1 MSSRG
6 RKRWFFSLLLL
17 ITGVVLL
24 LLNLGVIS
32 LEITMDFVNIIP
44 ILLVLVGLKWLV
56 DSVSNKSFGK
66 LLFGLFSLVYGSL
79 ILLDK
84 WNKVNFDY
92 GEWWK
97 LWPLFI
103 IAMAIRVA
111 MNKSM
116 NLTVTVDRSSDSVE
130 DTALKGRK
138 EGGSK
143 TLKKNHRKN
152 FIIGEIKYSE
162 PNWPLEPMNFQNVV
176 GDYYFDFSKA
186 FIPEGETPIVIKGW
200 VGDVKVIIPEDIPVD
215 IEIDVKVGEVKLF
228 DQKSAEIRSD
238 FYYRSPGYEESS
250 KKIKL
255 LIDVK
260 VASIRVSEV

>member
-1 MSSRG
+1 MSGRG

-17 ITGVVLL
+17 ISGVLLL

-32 LEITMDFVNIIP
+32 LEITMDFVMIIP
-44 ILLVLVGLKWLV
+44 ILLILIGLKWLI
-56 DSVSNKSFGK
+56 DSILNNSFGK

-79 ILLDK
+79 IFLDK
-84 WNKVNFDY
+84 WNKLNFDY
-92 GEWWK
+92 GSWWK

-103 IAMAIRVA
+103 IAIAIRTV
-111 MNKSM
+111 MKKSV
-116 NLTVTVDRSSDSVE
+116 NLTVTVDRSSDKDEGQAFREPGEVS
-130 DTALKGRK
+130 LKTG
-138 EGGSK
+138 
-143 TLKKNHRKN
+143 KKNHRKN

-238 FYYRSPGYEESS
+238 FYYRSPGYEASS

-255 LIDVK
+255 IINIK

>member
-1 MSSRG
+1 VSSRG

-17 ITGVVLL
+17 ISGVLLL

-32 LEITMDFVNIIP
+32 LEITQIFVNIIP
-44 ILLVLVGLKWLV
+44 VLLILIGFKWLV
-56 DSVSNKSFGK
+56 DSFLYKSFGK
-66 LLFGLFSLVYGSL
+66 LFFGLFSLVYGSL
-79 ILLDK
+79 IFLDK

-92 GEWWK
+92 GSWWK

-103 IAMAIRVA
+103 IAIAIQVA

-116 NLTVTVDRSSDSVE
+116 NLTVTVDRSSAKDKDRVFEKRE
-130 DTALKGRK
+130 DVS
-138 EGGSK
+138 SK
-143 TLKKNHRKN
+143 TSPKHHRKN
-152 FIIGEIKYSE
+152 FIIGEVKFSE

-186 FIPEGETPIVIKGW
+186 FIPEGETPILIKGW

-215 IEIDVKVGEVKLF
+215 IAIEVKVGEVKLF
-228 DQKSAEIRSD
+228 EQKSAEIRSD

-255 LIDVK
+255 LINVK

>member
-17 ITGVVLL
+17 ISGVMLL

-44 ILLVLVGLKWLV
+44 ILLVLIGLKWLV
-56 DSVSNKSFGK
+56 DSFSNKSFGK

-79 ILLDK
+79 IFLDK

-92 GEWWK
+92 GSWWK

-103 IAMAIRVA
+103 IAIAIRTV
-111 MNKSM
+111 MNKSL
-116 NLTVTVDRSSDSVE
+116 NLTVTVDRSSDRNE
-130 DTALKGRK
+130 DKTFKGRE
-138 EGGSK
+138 EGSLK
-143 TLKKNHRKN
+143 TVKKNHRKN

-162 PNWPLEPMNFQNVV
+162 PNWALEPMNFQNVV

-200 VGDVKVIIPEDIPVD
+200 VGDVKVIIPENIPVD

-255 LIDVK
+255 LINIK